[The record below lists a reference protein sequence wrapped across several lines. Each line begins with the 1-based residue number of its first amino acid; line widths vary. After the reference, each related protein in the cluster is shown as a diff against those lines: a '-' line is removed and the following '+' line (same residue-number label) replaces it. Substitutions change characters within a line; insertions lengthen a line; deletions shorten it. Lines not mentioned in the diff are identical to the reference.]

1 MRQKN
6 KILLTAASLLLMAGC
21 SKPEETVG
29 TVPSSVLL
37 KAPEVDTE
45 NSVIRLRAVYNGD
58 DKAVKDAEFTMTD
71 IQGGVKHSYIRLP
84 VERRRSRRYSH
95 RTRLR
100 QGLHFQF

>member
-1 MRQKN
+1 MRQKD

-58 DKAVKDAEFTMTD
+58 DKAVKDAEFTMTAA
-71 IQGGVKHSYIRLP
+71 GGAAEKPKVQSP
-84 VERRRSRRYSH
+84 DSP
-95 RTRLR
+95 
-100 QGLHFQF
+100 

>member
-71 IQGGVKHSYIRLP
+71 IQGGGKAFLYPAAGGAAEKPKVQSP
-84 VERRRSRRYSH
+84 DSP
-95 RTRLR
+95 
-100 QGLHFQF
+100 